1 MDFEKTVREHKQA
14 LAPTARAIAEEES
27 FSLEL
32 PVALVA
38 YHGVLDTTLSSLRG
52 HLPCSVAL
60 ASAPIEHFLAL
71 REEYGFDRAFEIC
84 STDNDNGEEFV
95 SVWDQA
101 QKDLAEGVV
110 MTLNDLVAM
119 VEQAKQGFAARP
131 RRMLV
136 VVVVGRAVK
145 SGTVETDWVEGRT
158 R

>member
-1 MDFEKTVREHKQA
+1 MDFAKAVREHKQA

-38 YHGVLDTTLSSLRG
+38 DHGVLSTTLSGLRG

-60 ASAPIEHFLAL
+60 ASAPIERFLAL
-71 REEYGFDRAFEIC
+71 REEHGFDRAFELC
-84 STDNDNGEEFV
+84 SADDDNGEEFV

-119 VEQAKQGFAARP
+119 VEQAKQGFAASP

-136 VVVVGRAVK
+136 VVVVGRAVE
-145 SGTVETDWVEGRT
+145 SGTVATDWVLGGT